1 MFSKSLSKYMA
12 AIIFCSCVLFAGCQ
26 KELSGDGSI
35 IAPVLQA
42 DLVTKVTVKTVSGFV
57 TNENNVAVNG
67 ATVVIGNVSTTTDKF
82 GYFQVANSLVIQNA
96 ATVKVT
102 MPGYFNGIK
111 TFIAAEGKSA
121 FFRIKLIPKTVV
133 GNFSSTAGGTV
144 SLTNGMSLAFGASAV
159 VLAGTNTA
167 YSGTVQVAAYWISPT
182 ATDLQSIMPGDL
194 RGLDTAT
201 ILRTLTTYGMAAVE
215 ITSPTGQLLQI
226 DSNKVATLT
235 MPIPSA
241 IIANAPAS
249 LPLWYFDENIGLWKQ
264 QGSAI
269 KTGNTYVGDVKHF
282 SFWNC
287 DVPSNY
293 VQFNCTIVDPS
304 NRPVK
309 SALVKIYVATQPSN
323 ARYGYTDSSGYVS
336 GAVPNNA
343 SLVME
348 VYSEPACIN
357 FVVSRNFTTTTVN
370 ISLGNIVIPI
380 ANAALITGT
389 VNNCSGSP
397 VTNGYVIMTKNYSN
411 FYTPVN
417 SDGTFT
423 FNTTLCD
430 VTVPITLVGV
440 DASNLQQSNS
450 LTVTVGTGNNNVGV
464 LAACGT
470 SITQYV
476 NYIINGTSY
485 VIDGLNDEYSQSLY
499 SQSNPF
505 SMYISGTQVNGSGSM
520 ANSAYFNFNEPGIA
534 VGSSQLLNSFY
545 TRQINDSANII
556 APINVQITEYG
567 SVGQYIAGNFTGIL
581 MSSAPLSTVYNI
593 SCTFRVRRRQ

>member
-1 MFSKSLSKYMA
+1 MLLKSLSKYLA
-12 AIIFCSCVLFAGCQ
+12 AIIFCSGILFVGCQ

-42 DLVTKVTVKTVSGFV
+42 DLVTKVTIKTVSGFV
-57 TNENNVAVNG
+57 TNENNIAVNG
-67 ATVVIGNVSTTTDKF
+67 AIVVVGNASTTTDKF
-82 GYFQVANSLVIQNA
+82 GYFEVANSLVVQNA
-96 ATVKVT
+96 ATVKVSK
-102 MPGYFNGIK
+102 PGYFNGIK

-159 VLAGTNTA
+159 VIAGTNTA
-167 YSGTVQVAAYWISPT
+167 YSGTVNVAAYWISPT

-215 ITSPTGQLLQI
+215 ITGAAGQLLQI
-226 DSNKVATLT
+226 DSNKAATLT
-235 MPIPSA
+235 IPIPSA

-264 QGSAI
+264 QGSAV

-287 DVPSNY
+287 DVPNNY

-323 ARYGYTDSSGYVS
+323 ARYAYTDSSGYVS
-336 GAVPNNA
+336 GAVPDNA

-357 FVVSRNFTTTTVN
+357 FVVSRNFTTTSVN

-389 VNNCSGSP
+389 VNNCTGSP

-411 FYTPVN
+411 FYAPIN

-430 VTVPITLVGV
+430 VTVPITLTGV
-440 DASNLQQSNS
+440 DVGTLQQSNP
-450 LTVTVGTGNNNVGV
+450 LAITVGTGNNNVGV
-464 LAACGT
+464 LTACGT
-470 SITQYV
+470 SITQFV
-476 NYIINGTSY
+476 NYTINGTSY
-485 VIDGLNDEYSQSLY
+485 AIDGLTDEYGQSINP
-499 SQSNPF
+499 QSSPF
-505 SMYISGTQVNGSGSM
+505 SMYISGTQLTGSGTS

-545 TRQINDSANII
+545 TRQINDSTSFT
-556 APINVQITEYG
+556 APINVQVTEYG
-567 SVGQYIAGNFTGIL
+567 AIGQYIAGNFTGSFIG
-581 MSSAPLSTVYNI
+581 SAPTNTVYNI
-593 SCTFRVRRRQ
+593 SCIFRVKRRQ